1 MTIAPFGN
9 CKLDDLHLGNRIQ
22 SFGGLLAV
30 DRRTQWIVACSQNI
44 ETFIGKSPAELL
56 GQPQRVAFSTAQAV
70 DLLHRA
76 DRPGPHVP
84 HIQRMQL
91 NHQSMLVATHS
102 VADCTLFEIEASE
115 TQWQAFGFSD
125 RVVYLQALAGT
136 KTADSAAQLLFEHI
150 ADITQYDRVMLYKF
164 LPEWHGE
171 VIAERLKPGVHGF
184 LGLRFPATDLPAN
197 ARRLYLINWQRIIAD
212 VHADTVAVRAL
223 PGHELIDFS
232 YSQLRAVHPVHIEY
246 LQNLGVEASF
256 SVSIIVA
263 GQLWG
268 LVLCHH
274 MAAKALSMNQRQ
286 LCEDL
291 ARTASLHMSDMV
303 ALQLTQERSSF
314 RAELAKILGGLGS
327 DTGNRRG
334 IVSQLTHVGRAFR
347 ADGILAHVDG
357 QDFHSGSVPD
367 DISLSA
373 LRDSLVTYDR
383 SAVAVRSRIS
393 PSLEQYPSLSRF
405 ACGTLYIPL
414 TDQDFLLL
422 LRSEQIS
429 AVKWAG
435 KPQCYSDTGEE
446 ITQLTPR
453 ASFQGWSEQVRGSS
467 EPWDQIEI
475 ESAQRLRQL
484 LIEHTERLRLE
495 SLALRDPLTGL
506 ANRFMFERALQEA
519 IKRAIKDDALTAVFV
534 LDLDKFKPVNDTLGH
549 AAGDALLTQVGERLI
564 GLMRSRDTV
573 ARLGGDEFGIVA
585 LDLSHAADADR
596 TAERILEEI
605 RRPFIIQSHSVE
617 IGVSIGI
624 SMCPIDAIEHGEL
637 LEDADLALYQAKDA
651 GRNTFKAF
659 TNGMALDAQQKGS
672 ARHALIEAM
681 HGGTCSF
688 VFQPIVASKTKTLHS
703 FEAFARWQHPI
714 KGELA
719 ACDFLPTMEQSQL
732 LAQFAEWGIATVLR
746 QGRDWMRKALP
757 LVPVSINVS
766 ARQFF
771 SLDLVGICSDLAR
784 EFDIGLEWLRFDLDA
799 TALQADFAQAAA
811 KIAALARLGILTNI
825 DHFGQGLVP
834 LNRLCDLKIAQLKVT
849 GDFFKLSK
857 DVTKADALIAIVHEI
872 GRALRVPIVATQ
884 LETTEMEGRATFAG
898 IEYLQGY
905 CISLP
910 LKCDA
915 AEEWLRINS
924 SR

>member
-1 MTIAPFGN
+1 MTTAPFRN

-22 SFGGLLAV
+22 SFGALLAV
-30 DRRTQWIVACSQNI
+30 DKRTQWIIACSENI
-44 ETFIGKSPAELL
+44 EAFIGKSPAELL
-56 GQPQRVAFSTAQAV
+56 GQPRPVAFSNEQVV
-70 DLLHRA
+70 DLLQGP
-76 DRPGPHVP
+76 DPGPPVP
-84 HIQRMQL
+84 HIQRIQL
-91 NHQSMLVATHS
+91 NHRSMLVATHS
-102 VADCTLFEIEASE
+102 VADCTLFEIEACE
-115 TQWQAFGFSD
+115 AQPQAFTFSD
-125 RVVYLQALAGT
+125 RVVYLHALAGT
-136 KTADSAAQLLFEHI
+136 KTAESAAQLLFEHI

-171 VIAERLKPGVHGF
+171 VIAERLKAGVHGF
-184 LGLRFPATDLPAN
+184 LGLRFPASDLPAN
-197 ARRLYLINWQRIIAD
+197 ARRLYLMNWQRIIAD
-212 VHADTVAVRAL
+212 VHADTVPVRAL

-232 YSQLRAVHPVHIEY
+232 YSQLRAVHPVHIMY

-268 LVLCHH
+268 MVVCHH
-274 MAAKALSMNQRQ
+274 LASKPLSMNQRQ
-286 LCEDL
+286 LCEEL
-291 ARTASLHMSDMV
+291 ARTTSLHMSDMA
-303 ALQLTQERSSF
+303 ALQLAQTRSRF
-314 RAELAKILGGLGS
+314 RAELSSILGALGS
-327 DTGNRRG
+327 DTGNRRA
-334 IVSQLTHVGRAFR
+334 IVSQLTHIARVFR
-347 ADGILAHVDG
+347 ADGILAHLDD

-373 LRDSLVTYDR
+373 LRNSLETYDR
-383 SAVAVRSRIS
+383 SAVAARSRLS
-393 PSLEQYPSLSRF
+393 PSLDQYPSLIRF

-414 TDQDFLLL
+414 TDHDFLLL

-429 AVKWAG
+429 AVTWAG
-435 KPQCYSDTGEE
+435 KPHSDTGEE
-446 ITQLTPR
+446 IAQLTPR

-467 EPWDQIEI
+467 EPWDPIEI
-475 ESAQRLRQL
+475 ESAQHLRQL
-484 LIEHTERLRLE
+484 LIECAEKLRLE
-495 SLALRDPLTGL
+495 SLALRDPLTVL

-519 IKRAIKDDALTAVFV
+519 ITRAIKDDALTAVFA

-549 AAGDALLTQVGERLI
+549 AAGDELLTQVGERLT

-585 LDLSHAADADR
+585 LDLSHATEADR

-605 RRPFIIQSHSVE
+605 RRPFMIQGHSVE
-617 IGVSIGI
+617 ISVSIGV
-624 SMCPIDAIEHGEL
+624 SMCPIDAIEHSEL

-659 TNGMALDAQQKGS
+659 TNDLALASQQKGS

-681 HGGTCSF
+681 RGGACSL
-688 VFQPIVASKTKTLHS
+688 VFQPIVASKTKTLQS
-703 FEAFARWQHPI
+703 FETFARWQHPI

-719 ACDFLPTMEQSQL
+719 ACDFLPLMEQSQL

-746 QGRDWMRKALP
+746 QGRDWVRKGLP
-757 LVPVSINVS
+757 MVPVSINVS

-771 SLDLVGICSDLAR
+771 SLDLVGICSDLSR
-784 EFDIGLEWLRFDLDA
+784 ELGIGLEWLRFDLDE
-799 TALQADFAQAAA
+799 TALQADFARAAE

-825 DHFGQGLVP
+825 DHFGQGLV
-834 LNRLCDLKIAQLKVT
+834 LLSRLCDLKIAQLKVT
-849 GDFFKLSK
+849 GDFFKVSK
-857 DVTKADALIAIVHEI
+857 DMTKADALIAIVREV
-872 GRALRVPIVATQ
+872 GRVLRVPIVATQ
-884 LETTEMEGRATFAG
+884 LETTEMEGRATSAG

-910 LKCDA
+910 LKCEA
-915 AEEWLRINS
+915 AEEWLRTRC